1 VFGISRI
8 VHTNIRGGK
17 LFSARRGVLRTA
29 WLVLMLLSSPAVF
42 ASTGNCWES
51 SAAKY
56 GVDPFLLA
64 AIGKVESSLNPKAI
78 NLNKNGT
85 EDIGIMQIN
94 TVVLREVARFGITRE
109 QLFEPCINIDVAA
122 WKLASHFRAYGVTWY
137 AVGAYHS
144 KTPALNHVYQLKVYL
159 AFLKLTGSTHIGSR

>member
-1 VFGISRI
+1 
-8 VHTNIRGGK
+8 
-17 LFSARRGVLRTA
+17 
-29 WLVLMLLSSPAVF
+29 MLLSCQPAL
-42 ASTGNCWES
+42 ANTGNCWEA

-64 AIGKVESSLNPKAI
+64 AIGRVESSFNPNAH
-78 NLNKNGT
+78 NRNKNGT

-94 TVVLREVARFGITRE
+94 TVVLREVERFGITRD

-122 WKLASHFRAYGVTWY
+122 WKLATHFRDHGVTWF

-144 KTPALNHVYQLKVYL
+144 KTPALNRIYQLKVYL
-159 AFLKLTGSTHIGSR
+159 AYLKLTGSTQIGAR